1 MNCYSRPPPPLLPP
15 PLLLVPDERELPPE
29 LLTED
34 PELFELEFGLDTL
47 FDRRTE
53 LLFRLLELFRI
64 VFVLGRVVL
73 VFLIE
78 LLGLDL
84 VLFKVEL
91 RRILVLL
98 SLVNVEFL
106 RTVFELFLRVSS
118 DLEYELLPSD
128 TFDLPLSIDLPLE

>member
-1 MNCYSRPPPPLLPP
+1 M
-15 PLLLVPDERELPPE
+15 PDERELPPE

-78 LLGLDL
+78 LLELDL

-91 RRILVLL
+91 RRIFVLL

-128 TFDLPLSIDLPLE
+128 TFDLPLSVDLPLE